1 MEVITPA
8 NRVLVVGDNDSSGQR
23 AEREV
28 SRRPKRRQHPIV
40 CRHRRLRRQHVG
52 LSAARLVLTV
62 HFVHVLIRRRVWDD
76 RLSDNA
82 LLLRSPTS
90 RTLPDHA
97 RRNLRQL
104 RLPPLVSPPPPSPHV
119 RRVLIPIPRLELPPC
134 VFLSLPM

>member
-1 MEVITPA
+1 MTAVRKELNEKYRVGSSRKYAVIAAYAA
-8 NRVLVVGDNDSSGQR
+8 NTW
-23 AEREV
+23 
-28 SRRPKRRQHPIV
+28 
-40 CRHRRLRRQHVG
+40 G

-90 RTLPDHA
+90 RALPDHA
-97 RRNLRQL
+97 RRNLRKL

-119 RRVLIPIPRLELPPC
+119 RRVLIPIPRLELPPY